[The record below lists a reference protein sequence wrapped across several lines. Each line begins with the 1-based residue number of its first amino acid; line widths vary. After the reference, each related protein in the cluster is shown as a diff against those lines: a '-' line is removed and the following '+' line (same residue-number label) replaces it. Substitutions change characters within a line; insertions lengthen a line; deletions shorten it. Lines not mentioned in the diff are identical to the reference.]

1 MTSQNTENQV
11 QTQTRSLKKRF
22 GAVAV
27 LTLLAALC
35 VGGTLASTT
44 VQATADNIMSF
55 GDVKT
60 KVVQSELVNGDYV
73 DLEEDQY
80 DIEAP
85 LGQINRRVRVVNT
98 GSEPE
103 YVRVRL
109 DMQANVA
116 GEDEPQ
122 DASNYVVYEVASD
135 NEWQQVIAED
145 GTIWYYYTQPVAPG
159 EDTTDL
165 VKSMELIG
173 NYNEVVG
180 TGGSLVFTAYA
191 EAVQSKNNEEAA
203 LPDKGWPTDE
213 ASGNNADATESMTT
227 FGGEQ

>member
-1 MTSQNTENQV
+1 MTSQTTKNQV

-27 LTLLAALC
+27 LTLAAALC

-44 VQATADNIMSF
+44 VQKTADNIMSF

-73 DLEEDQY
+73 DLEEGQY

-109 DMQANVA
+109 SMRANVS
-116 GEDEPQ
+116 GSEDSQ
-122 DASNYVVYEVASD
+122 DASDYVNYELNNTDWMSD
-135 NEWQQVIAED
+135 VDEATGV
-145 GTIWYYYTQPVAPG
+145 TWYYYKEPVEKG
-159 EDTTDL
+159 GQTSDL
-165 VKSMELIG
+165 VDSMELVG
-173 NYNEVVG
+173 NYSEFVG
-180 TGGSLVFTAYA
+180 EGGNFVFTAYA